1 MSNIWGKFHRY
12 PPVLVRLL
20 ARHDNGEAMSDADIV
35 AKNPALKTADV
46 KHLSYLPSWDEVPVV
61 LLFRFVTACGV
72 DFASPTRMKVLNRYL
87 KNPRFEHLRRHKMW
101 PEFRSMLAVY
111 AETLRKH

>member
-1 MSNIWGKFHRY
+1 MNLRHKIDRY

-20 ARHDNGEAMSDADIV
+20 ARHGNGDAMSDQDLVGDHLSLAE
-35 AKNPALKTADV
+35 V
-46 KHLSYLPSWDEVPVV
+46 KRLSYLDSWDDVTVD

-72 DFASPTRMKVLNRYL
+72 DFTDPERLKVLNRYL
-87 KNPRFEHLRRHKMW
+87 KNPKFDHLRRHAQW

-111 AETLRKH
+111 AATLR